1 MAIFDIKSIKN
12 NKDTNAVI
20 GDNNVTLFSQQLSKV
35 KETNITS
42 DGNDWQQVIEQIAAM
57 QKVISQVPDEHE
69 KIRDQQLVPA
79 LSKAKTE
86 AAELQKEPSTNK
98 SRFLESFKTFLD
110 VANSVADV
118 GGKIAPYVLT
128 IAKLIGVPLA

>member
-20 GDNNVTLFSQQLSKV
+20 GDNNVTLFSQQLLEV
-35 KETNITS
+35 KETHITS
-42 DGNDWQQVIEQIAAM
+42 ESNDWQQVIEQIAAM

-69 KIRDQQLVPA
+69 EVRDQQLVPT
-79 LSKAKTE
+79 LSKAKAE
-86 AAELQKEPSTNK
+86 AAKLEQEPSSNK
-98 SRFLESFKTFLD
+98 SRFLDSFKAFLD

-118 GGKIAPYVLT
+118 GGKIAPYVVT

>member
-20 GDNNVTLFSQQLSKV
+20 GHNKVTLFSQRLSQI

-42 DGNDWQQVIEQIAAM
+42 ESNDWQQVIEQIGAM

-69 KIRDQQLVPA
+69 EIREQQLIQ
-79 LSKAKTE
+79 LCQRRK
-86 AAELQKEPSTNK
+86 QRWQNCQK
-98 SRFLESFKTFLD
+98 SRALASRDSWTVSRHFLTLQTQLWMSAVKSL
-110 VANSVADV
+110 
-118 GGKIAPYVLT
+118 LT
-128 IAKLIGVPLA
+128 